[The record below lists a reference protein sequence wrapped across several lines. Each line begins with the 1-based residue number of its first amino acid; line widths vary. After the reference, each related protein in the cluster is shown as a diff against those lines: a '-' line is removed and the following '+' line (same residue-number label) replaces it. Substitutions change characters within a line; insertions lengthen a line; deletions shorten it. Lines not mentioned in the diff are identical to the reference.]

1 MCCDRVMVDPLI
13 RENTMAQTVIVVTNL
28 INFLMFLPKIGL
40 KMLSGLRSLIRTG
53 KDIGVFVCC
62 VIVFIAFVLIL
73 AMYTE
78 NHFNFRAKLSNILVP
93 PTKTAL
99 EEF

>member
-1 MCCDRVMVDPLI
+1 MVDPLI

-53 KDIGVFVCC
+53 KDIGVFVVCC
-62 VIVFIAFVLIL
+62 AIVFIAFVLIL

-99 EEF
+99 EEL

>member
-1 MCCDRVMVDPLI
+1 MAEPLM
-13 RENTMAQTVIVVTNL
+13 RENTMAQTVIAVTNL
-28 INFLMFLPKIGL
+28 LNFFMFLPTIFWKIVCA
-40 KMLSGLRSLIRTG
+40 LRSLVNNC
-53 KDIGVFVCC
+53 KDIGVFLCV
-62 VIVFIAFVLIL
+62 VIVLIAFVLML

-78 NHFNFRAKLSNILVP
+78 NQFNLKERLAHILVP

>member
-1 MCCDRVMVDPLI
+1 MAEPVM
-13 RENTMAQTVIVVTNL
+13 RENTMAQTVIAVTNL
-28 INFLMFLPKIGL
+28 LNFLMFLPKIAV
-40 KMLSGLRSLIRTG
+40 KMLSALHYILRNC
-53 KDIGVFVCC
+53 KDIGVVLCV
-62 VIVFIAFVLIL
+62 VIVLLAFVLIL

-78 NHFNFRAKLSNILVP
+78 NQFNLKERLAHILVP

>member
-1 MCCDRVMVDPLI
+1 MDPLI
-13 RENTMAQTVIVVTNL
+13 RENTMAQTVISVTNL

-53 KDIGVFVCC
+53 KDIGVFVVCC
-62 VIVFIAFVLIL
+62 AIVFIAFVLIL

-93 PTKTAL
+93 STKTAL
-99 EEF
+99 EEL

>member
-1 MCCDRVMVDPLI
+1 MVNQLE
-13 RENTMAQTVIVVTNL
+13 RESTMVQTVVAVTNL
-28 INFLMFLPKIGL
+28 VNFFMFLPKISL

-62 VIVFIAFVLIL
+62 AIVFITFVLIL

>member
-1 MCCDRVMVDPLI
+1 MVDPLI

-62 VIVFIAFVLIL
+62 AIVFITFVLIL

-99 EEF
+99 EEL